1 MFCVCVSF
9 YFSLFLFISLYLF
22 VFMNKCIYM
31 IFFNVFFL
39 FLDQPN
45 HVETNLLQPAPPIS
59 LADIR

>member
-1 MFCVCVSF
+1 M
-9 YFSLFLFISLYLF
+9 YFLCMCFFLCLFISLYLF

-31 IFFNVFFL
+31 IVFNVFFL

-45 HVETNLLQPAPPIS
+45 HFETNLLQPAPPIS